1 MTADQ
6 TDRDAL
12 IQAAYQ
18 IADEYG
24 VAAITVRQVAR
35 RCGISVGSVYKA
47 FPAKRDLVVAAIV
60 QYFERALRQDFCHPR
75 QNERFIPYCRRMQS
89 AIVQT
94 AKGFK
99 SRWLRDADAL
109 PQAEAAAGKIREAQQ
124 MEHIRH
130 GMEYVLVHDPTVDGS
145 LLEGETSAARICS
158 LMLDTLMEDVR
169 QGTDHFDTLVPFIES
184 MLYRSKSGNGCSQPA

>member
-6 TDRDAL
+6 IDRDAL
-12 IQAAYQ
+12 IQAAYR

-60 QYFERALRQDFCHPR
+60 RYFDCALRQDFCHP
-75 QNERFIPYCRRMQS
+75 QPNERFIPYCRRMQS
-89 AIVQT
+89 AIRQT
-94 AKGFK
+94 AEEFE

-109 PQAEAAAGKIREAQQ
+109 PQAEAAAGKVREAQQ
-124 MEHIRH
+124 MEHIRQ
-130 GMEYVLVHDPTVDGS
+130 GMEYVLVHDPSVNGR
-145 LLEGETSAARICS
+145 LLEGKTSAARICS
-158 LMLDTLMEDVR
+158 LMLDTLMGDIR
-169 QGTDHFDTLVPFIES
+169 QGTDHFDTLVPLVEAR
-184 MLYRSKSGNGCSQPA
+184 LYRSDEPSRPA